1 MQLSFPL
8 IIFSKQEVAYL
19 EGESDL
25 NDFLYSLSKEQR
37 NELLL
42 LNKAGRYVDLYNNDV
57 TPITSTELAKRVTQQ
72 LAQEGSCCLSKVTQL
87 TPEQAF
93 MMLDN

>member
-1 MQLSFPL
+1 MQFSFPL
-8 IIFSKQEVAYL
+8 IIFSEQEIAHL

-25 NDFLYSLSKEQR
+25 NDFLYGLTKEQR
-37 NELLL
+37 NGLLL
-42 LNKAGRYVDLYNNDV
+42 LNKAGRYFDLYNNDV

-72 LAQEGSCCLSKVTQL
+72 LAQEGICCLSKVTQL

-93 MMLDN
+93 VMLDN

>member
-25 NDFLYSLSKEQR
+25 NDFLYSLTKEQR

-42 LNKAGRYVDLYNNDV
+42 LNKAGRY
-57 TPITSTELAKRVTQQ
+57 ITTT
-72 LAQEGSCCLSKVTQL
+72 
-87 TPEQAF
+87 
-93 MMLDN
+93 